1 MKFLAPFIAIVLLF
15 SSGCGPTEPP
25 PLKKAPKND
34 DKLVAQ
40 ATTIFGV
47 LPESANN
54 PNNPTTDEKVL
65 LGQTLFFDNQLSMDE
80 TQSCNTCHNLAT
92 YGVDN
97 SPTSK
102 GDNGGFGDRN
112 SPTVLNAALH
122 STQFWDG
129 REPDVEAQAGGPI
142 LNPVEMA
149 IPSEAFLIE
158 RLKIDDNYTLL
169 FTTAYPDQSEPY
181 TYENI
186 RLAIAAFERELLT
199 PSKFDDY
206 LKNDFSS
213 LNEQEKN
220 GMSLFIEEG
229 CTTCHV
235 GPLLGGNMFQ
245 KFGKYEDYWVYT
257 KSEKIDKGKFTVT
270 EVETD
275 MYVFKV
281 PSLRNIEMTGPYLH
295 DGSVTDL
302 SEVVKIMGKIQLDK
316 DLTDEQIADIVAF
329 LNTLTGTVPEKYQ
342 KAPGA
347 SNS

>member
-1 MKFLAPFIAIVLLF
+1 MKTLTPFVVIVFLLSA
-15 SSGCGPTEPP
+15 GCGPTTPP
-25 PLKKAPKND
+25 PLKKAKKND
-34 DKLVAQ
+34 TKLVAQ
-40 ATTIFGV
+40 ANTMFGV
-47 LPESANN
+47 LPETADN

-65 LGQTLFFDNQLSMDE
+65 LGHTLFFDNQLSLDQ
-80 TQSCNTCHNLAT
+80 TQSCNTCHDLAT

-122 STQFWDG
+122 TTQFWDG

-149 IPSEAFLIE
+149 IPSEEFLIE
-158 RLKIDDNYTLL
+158 RLSEDENYQIL
-169 FTTAYPDQSEPY
+169 FAEAYPNQPNAI

-186 RLAIAAFERELLT
+186 RLAIAAFERELIT
-199 PSKFDDY
+199 PAAFDDY
-206 LKNDFSS
+206 LNNDFSA

-220 GMSLFIEEG
+220 GLSLFIGEG

-245 KFGKYEDYWVYT
+245 KFGKYGDYWEYT
-257 KSEKIDKGKFTVT
+257 KSEKIDKGKFMVT
-270 EVETD
+270 ESETD

-295 DGSVTDL
+295 DGSVADI
-302 SEVVKIMGKIQLDK
+302 SEVVRIMGKIQLNK
-316 DLTDEQIADIVAF
+316 DLTDQQIADIVAF
-329 LNTLTGTVPEKYQ
+329 LKTLTGSVPAIYQ
-342 KAPGA
+342 IAPV
-347 SNS
+347 NS

>member
-1 MKFLAPFIAIVLLF
+1 MKYLTPFIVIVLLF

-34 DKLVAQ
+34 EKLVAQ
-40 ATTIFGV
+40 ANTFFGV
-47 LPESANN
+47 LPETADN
-54 PNNPTTDEKVL
+54 PNNPSTEEKVL
-65 LGQTLFFDNQLSMDE
+65 LGHTLFFDNQLSLDQ
-80 TQSCNTCHNLAT
+80 TQSCNTCHNMAT

-149 IPSEAFLIE
+149 IPSEEFLIE
-158 RLKIDDNYTLL
+158 RLKKDDDYTVL
-169 FTTAYPDQSEPY
+169 FAEAYPDQSDPY

-199 PSKFDDY
+199 PSEFDDY
-206 LKNDFSS
+206 LKGDFSA

-220 GMSLFIEEG
+220 GLSLCVGEG
-229 CTTCHV
+229 CTTCPV

-245 KFGKYEDYWVYT
+245 KFGKYGDYWEYT
-257 KSEKIDKGKFTVT
+257 KSENIDKGKFTVT

-295 DGSVTDL
+295 DGSVADL

-316 DLTDEQIADIVAF
+316 DLTDQQIADIVAF
-329 LNTLTGTVPEKYQ
+329 LKTLTGTVPVKYQ
-342 KAPGA
+342 TAP